1 MKERTAADL
10 APKSFAPRNPD
21 GNDTPR
27 KFPHLADYL
36 ILIPEDRNARADHLA
51 VTLAPRI
58 KWLPD
63 MDSNHD

>member
-21 GNDTPR
+21 GNDTPH
-27 KFPHLADYL
+27 KFPHLADHL
-36 ILIPEDRNARADHLA
+36 ILPRRIATARVDHLE